1 MKQTPLLIEQDFP
14 QSTSRQT
21 AKDEKWM
28 RLALDLA
35 EIAAARGEVPV
46 GAVLVENESALASAG
61 NSPISLNDP
70 TAHAEILV
78 LREAAS
84 RKGNYRLPGST
95 LYVTLEPCIMCMG
108 ALLHARVSRLVFGA
122 LDPKTGAAQSRY
134 AIGSDGLLNHHLEIT
149 SGILGD
155 SCSIILKDFFRTR
168 RGADNPL

>member
-95 LYVTLEPCIMCMG
+95 LYVTLEPCVMCMG

-134 AIGSDGLLNHHLEIT
+134 AIGSDGRLNHHLEIT

-168 RGADNPL
+168 RGSDNPL